1 MRRIAEMK
9 INIAEMKL
17 KTARIIWLLGAFA
30 LTNSGN
36 ALGAAIGASESTARV
51 GVGVTL
57 NTLSVEDP
65 NGDTSNETALQPF
78 NLVYSDDFSLGV
90 RYWAEGFYQVATLP
104 ASSNQ
109 IGQDIE
115 RYGLRLSL
123 QRKLKIFP
131 KFGLWGGL
139 GVHAAM
145 DDFSKRYTK
154 DGEGYLLQRYGD
166 RSSNHFGIQGE
177 LVAEWKL
184 KPRWDLAAKAMYAI
198 PFGDGVNDFS
208 VGAFFLY
215 SY

>member
-1 MRRIAEMK
+1 MRWIAKMNITTSRIFC
-9 INIAEMKL
+9 
-17 KTARIIWLLGAFA
+17 LLGAFV
-30 LTNSGN
+30 LTSPGN
-36 ALGAAIGASESTARV
+36 ALGAAIGATESTARL
-51 GVGVTL
+51 GVGV
-57 NTLSVEDP
+57 NISTLSVEDP
-65 NGDTSNETALQPF
+65 NGDTSSKTAIQPF
-78 NLVYSDDFSLGV
+78 NLVYSDDFSLGI
-90 RYWAEGFYQVATLP
+90 RYWAEGFYQAATLP

-109 IGQDIE
+109 IGQDVE

-123 QRKLKIFP
+123 QRKLRIFP
-131 KFGLWGGL
+131 TFDLWGGL

-184 KPRWDLAAKAMYAI
+184 KPHWDLAAKAMYAI

-215 SY
+215 SH

>member
-1 MRRIAEMK
+1 MRWIAEMK
-9 INIAEMKL
+9 KNMSWVMCLAGAL
-17 KTARIIWLLGAFA
+17 AVASPGDAFA
-30 LTNSGN
+30 
-36 ALGAAIGASESTARV
+36 AAIGAVESTARV
-51 GVGVTL
+51 GIGFNL
-57 NTLSVEDP
+57 STLSAEDP
-65 NGDTSNETALQPF
+65 DGDTHSKTSLQPF
-78 NLVYSDDFSLGV
+78 NFVYADDFSLGV
-90 RYWAEGFYQVATLP
+90 RYWAEGFYQATTLP

-109 IGQDIE
+109 IGQDVE

-123 QRKLKIFP
+123 QRKLKMFP
-131 KFGLWGGL
+131 TFALWGGL

-145 DDFSKRYTK
+145 DDFSKRYTV
-154 DGEGYLLQRYGD
+154 DGEGYLLQRYSD